1 MKSKISKS
9 NILLPQ
15 GGKKDEEEWGFT
27 LVEVLIAVF
36 ILGVVLTTVYAA
48 YTGTFR
54 MVKIST
60 SENEIYNMGRMTM
73 QRMIQD
79 FNTVVPYAGKFEWT
93 MRRTALG
100 NRSFPRL
107 TFTSNVNLELNDR
120 IEPAGIRTIDYF
132 VDEDRERDGIVLL
145 RSETIRR
152 DKHPDDLRD
161 LKKSAFPLC
170 RRLHSIVF
178 RFYDTKGNDYETW
191 DSTGDRDVQK
201 HRAPALVAIE
211 LYLVNPDNRDHS
223 YKFMTKIYLP
233 LNQVDRENM
242 PF

>member
-1 MKSKISKS
+1 MKSKIAKS

-15 GGKKDEEEWGFT
+15 AGKDEEERGFT
-27 LVEVLIAVF
+27 LIEVLIAVF

-48 YTGTFR
+48 YTGTLR
-54 MVKIST
+54 MVKISA

-73 QRMIQD
+73 QRMTQD

-93 MRRTALG
+93 TRQTALG
-100 NRSFPRL
+100 NRAFPRL
-107 TFTSNVNLELNDR
+107 TFASNVNLALNDQ

-132 VDEDRERDGIVLL
+132 VDEDLEREGMVLL
-145 RSETIRR
+145 RSETIHR

-161 LKKSAFPLC
+161 LRKSAFPVC
-170 RRLHSIVF
+170 RRLHSLIF
-178 RFYDTKGNDYETW
+178 RFYDAKGKDYEIW
-191 DSTGDRDVQK
+191 DSTSDPDVQK

-211 LYLVNPDNRDHS
+211 LYLVNPDNRDHP
-223 YKFMTKIYLP
+223 YKFMTKVHMP
-233 LNQVDRENM
+233 VNQVDRENM